1 MIKKWI
7 LTLLA
12 CVVIA
17 GVLIGYKMLDNKAAE
32 EAAAS
37 APEYSETVSD
47 AAVKL
52 IEYQPSVSVLGQVV
66 APQNVELR
74 NEVAGTVAEVGFES
88 GAQVKKGQLLLQLNI
103 SEEQAQLQSA
113 IARAELAR
121 STQKRIKKLRDS
133 KTVSQDQ
140 YDKAVAELRVAKA
153 DKAMIQASI
162 AKRTLRAP
170 FDAITGIH
178 QFDAG
183 QYLEEN
189 TLITTL
195 VGVQDFLWVDFSLPQ
210 IYTALPGEVSVVI
223 ASLSEGADALST
235 GWVPLSA
242 PVIARESV
250 MNAESR
256 SLRYRAQVK
265 RGESGLLANAI
276 VGVKVPVAEAR
287 SVLAIPAVAVLYSS
301 AGTYVYVLNKDKTT
315 AMPPAYRA
323 QRQPVMLGDQLGE
336 LMIIKSGLEA
346 GQRIASAGAFKLSDG
361 LLTFLAMLPSAEPK
375 TAANKAEQ

>member
-12 CVVIA
+12 CAAIA
-17 GVLIGYKMLDNKAAE
+17 AVLIGYKMLDNKAAE

-37 APEYSETVSD
+37 APEYSETVS
-47 AAVKL
+47 AGEVAR
-52 IEYQPSVSVLGQVV
+52 IEYQPAVSVLGKVV
-66 APQNVELR
+66 APQQVELR
-74 NEVAGTVAEVGFES
+74 NEVAGIVAAVNFKS
-88 GAQVKKGQLLLQLNI
+88 GAQVEKGQLLLQLNI
-103 SEEQAQLQSA
+103 SEEQAQLRSA

-153 DKAMIQASI
+153 DKAMIEATI

-195 VGVQDFLWVDFSLPQ
+195 VGMQDFLWVDFSLPQ
-210 IYTALPGEVSVVI
+210 IYAALPDDVSVMI
-223 ASLSEGADALST
+223 GSLSEGAHATS
-235 GWVPLSA
+235 WQPLSA
-242 PVIARESV
+242 PVIAREAV
-250 MNAESR
+250 MKAESR

-265 RGESGLLANAI
+265 KGESGLLANAI
-276 VGVKVPVAEAR
+276 VSVKVPIAEIQR
-287 SVLAIPAVAVLYSS
+287 ELAIPAVAVLYSS
-301 AGTYVYVLNKDKTT
+301 AGPYVYLLNEDKAA
-315 AMPPAYRA
+315 AMQPAYRA
-323 QRQPVMLGDQLGE
+323 QRQPVTLGDQQGE
-336 LMIIKSGLEA
+336 LIIIKSGLEV

-361 LLTFLAMLPSAEPK
+361 LLTFLAIPQAGSE
-375 TAANKAEQ
+375 TAAAEAIQ